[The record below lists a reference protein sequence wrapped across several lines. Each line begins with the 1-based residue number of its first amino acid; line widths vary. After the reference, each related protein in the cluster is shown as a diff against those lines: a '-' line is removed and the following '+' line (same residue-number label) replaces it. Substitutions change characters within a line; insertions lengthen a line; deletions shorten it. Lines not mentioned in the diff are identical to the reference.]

1 MRYNE
6 ELNQKQLADLVSIET
21 KRLCE
26 KYNKDFLDCEDLIKI
41 TNLGRDNVRAM
52 MHRRDFPLL
61 KIGRRNV
68 VNISSFAY
76 WCIKQTY
83 KEM

>member
-1 MRYNE
+1 MNFNNNNQ
-6 ELNQKQLADLVSIET
+6 LNIDNLIKSEVD
-21 KRLCE
+21 RLTT